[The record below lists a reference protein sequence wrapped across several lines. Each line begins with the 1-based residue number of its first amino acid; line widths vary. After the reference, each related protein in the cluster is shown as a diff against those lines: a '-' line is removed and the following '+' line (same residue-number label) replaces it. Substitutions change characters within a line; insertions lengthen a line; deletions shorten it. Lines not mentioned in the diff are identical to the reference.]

1 MLYLPPP
8 IGRLADYSPPP
19 HSEEIQV
26 VFPREH
32 VMILA
37 FNRPKALN
45 AMTPTMAE
53 DIKRILDWFDEEPS
67 LWCVSSMCKGGLTLT
82 LL

>member
-8 IGRLADYSPPP
+8 IGRLADYNPPA

-37 FNRPKALN
+37 LNRPKALN
-45 AMTPTMAE
+45 AMTPTMTE
-53 DIKRILDWFDEEPS
+53 DIERILDWFEEEPS
-67 LWCVSSMCKGGLTLT
+67 LW
-82 LL
+82 